1 MILFFI
7 ILVIW
12 NIVLHLLLKSLEKD
26 VSTLAINAE
35 NRIKKLEEQT
45 KDLYYLVKILKRD
58 KLPKEKPTQEDWL
71 NLKDLQYKDIK

>member
-7 ILVIW
+7 ILVVW

-26 VSTLAINAE
+26 ISTLAINAE
-35 NRIKKLEEQT
+35 KRIKKLEEQT

-71 NLKDLQYKDIK
+71 NLKDLQYKDIE